1 MLLSCAKISIGMTKP
16 KHLLKPLLLPPLFDF
31 NGNPLRKCLKYAK
44 YAFKYAP
51 SMDFQVWFVSNAD
64 FKMQTWFECILKF
77 AYLKKCILDFAYL
90 ESSMLKSA
98 FETNHTWKCILD
110 FFHTWFCILG
120 SILGIKYAQV
130 CIWDKS
136 YLKIHTWFCI
146 LGNLNWP

>member
-1 MLLSCAKISIGMTKP
+1 MTW
-16 KHLLKPLLLPPLFDF
+16 HSLFI
-31 NGNPLRKCLKYAK
+31 PLRKCLKDAK

-110 FFHTWFCILG
+110 FPGGVLTLTTDGDVPLEFEKWTLSDTNFWQNSYPTRRNLG
-120 SILGIKYAQV
+120 EIFLSV
-130 CIWDKS
+130 R
-136 YLKIHTWFCI
+136 
-146 LGNLNWP
+146 NLIQKMKWNQIQP